1 MRSHFTGTLVAVI
14 VLVGIY
20 SAYQLSIGKPV
31 FGQDRLGN
39 LSEEELRV
47 VAEDLTSRD
56 QIEAILQLGV
66 RPGDLSKTV
75 PVLAKLAAFQNEI
88 IKNASDSSL
97 QEIGSDAAEHVR
109 PFLDDNSTNGYRI
122 ACSALRAIGP
132 GSKIYINELKDLLID
147 DNPVHR
153 KCGLYAL
160 QGMGDEAQ
168 PAMKEIILCVLDKDL
183 NNQCMACRILEN
195 FGPDAID
202 AEAALLEVQKNGGPS
217 TRGWAAL
224 CLGAIGP
231 TSSDVD
237 VAELLA
243 KQLQPRED
251 GRPISPIEQQR
262 VLTGLGYLGPEATKT
277 LDTVREKLNGKNQF
291 VRGHAAFAL
300 WKITGDADE
309 AGSVF
314 RMLLND
320 STSVNDAV
328 FLVGKMGPDALIL
341 APDVANALNSS
352 QPATRELAV
361 TAIGNMG
368 SAAASYKPKVKS
380 LLNDNDPLV
389 RMAARKAM
397 ENLKKEK

>member
-1 MRSHFTGTLVAVI
+1 MRSHFTGTLVAII

-20 SAYQLSIGKPV
+20 AAYQLSTGNPV

-47 VAEDLTSRD
+47 TAEDLTSRD

-75 PVLAKLAAFQNEI
+75 PVLAKLATFQNEI

-97 QEIGSDAAEHVR
+97 QDIGSDAAEHVR

-195 FGPDAID
+195 LGPDAID

-262 VLTGLGYLGPEATKT
+262 VLTGLGYLGPEATKA

-309 AGSVF
+309 AGGVF
-314 RMLLND
+314 RTLLND
-320 STSVNDAV
+320 STLVNDAV

-397 ENLKKEK
+397 ENLKEEK

>member
-1 MRSHFTGTLVAVI
+1 MRSHFTGTLVAII

-20 SAYQLSIGKPV
+20 SAYQLSIGNPV

-47 VAEDLTSRD
+47 IAEDLTSPD
-56 QIEAILQLGV
+56 QIEAIVQLGV

-75 PVLAKLAAFQNEI
+75 PVLAKLATIHTEI

-97 QEIGSDAAEHVR
+97 QVIGPDAAEHVR
-109 PFLDDNSTNGYRI
+109 PFMDENSTKGYRI

-132 GSKIYINELKDLLID
+132 GSKIYITELKDLLKD
-147 DNPVHR
+147 DNPTHR

-168 PAMKEIILCVLDKDL
+168 PAMDEIILCVLDKDL

-262 VLTGLGYLGPEATKT
+262 VLTGLGYLGPEATKA

-309 AGSVF
+309 AGGVF
-314 RMLLND
+314 RTLLND
-320 STSVNDAV
+320 STLVNDAV

-341 APDVANALNSS
+341 APDVANSLNSS

-397 ENLKKEK
+397 ENLKEEK

>member
-1 MRSHFTGTLVAVI
+1 MRSHFTGTLVAII

-20 SAYQLSIGKPV
+20 AAYQLSIGNPV

-39 LSEEELRV
+39 LSEEELR
-47 VAEDLTSRD
+47 ATAKDLTSRD

-75 PVLAKLAAFQNEI
+75 PVLAKLATFQNEI

-97 QEIGSDAAEHVR
+97 QDIGADAAEHVR
-109 PFLDDNSTNGYRI
+109 PFLDDNSTDGYRI

-262 VLTGLGYLGPEATKT
+262 VLRGLGYLGPEATKA

-300 WKITGDADE
+300 WKITGDAEE

-314 RMLLND
+314 RTLLND
-320 STSVNDAV
+320 STLVNDAV

-368 SAAASYKPKVKS
+368 SAAASYKPKVKA

-397 ENLKKEK
+397 ENLKEEK

>member
-1 MRSHFTGTLVAVI
+1 MRSHFTGTLVAII

-20 SAYQLSIGKPV
+20 AAYQLSIGNPV

-47 VAEDLTSRD
+47 TAEDLTSRD

-75 PVLAKLAAFQNEI
+75 PVLAKLATIHTEI

-97 QEIGSDAAEHVR
+97 QVIGPDAAEHVR
-109 PFLDDNSTNGYRI
+109 PFMDENSTKGYRI

-132 GSKIYINELKDLLID
+132 GSKIYITELKDLLKD
-147 DNPVHR
+147 DNPTHR

-168 PAMKEIILCVLDKDL
+168 PAMEEIILCVLDKDL

-262 VLTGLGYLGPEATKT
+262 VLTGLGYLGPEATKA

-300 WKITGDADE
+300 WKITGDAEE
-309 AGSVF
+309 AGGVF
-314 RMLLND
+314 RTLLND
-320 STSVNDAV
+320 ATLVNDAV
-328 FLVGKMGPDALIL
+328 FLVGKMGPDALTL
-341 APDVANALNSS
+341 APDVAKSLKSS
-352 QPATRELAV
+352 QPATRELAAI
-361 TAIGNMG
+361 AIGNMG
-368 SAAASYKPKVKS
+368 SAAASYQTKVKP
-380 LLNDNDPLV
+380 LLKDSDPLV

>member
-1 MRSHFTGTLVAVI
+1 MRSHFTGTLVAII
-14 VLVGIY
+14 VLVGTY
-20 SAYQLSIGKPV
+20 AAYQLSIGNPV

-47 VAEDLTSRD
+47 TAEDLTSRD

-75 PVLAKLAAFQNEI
+75 PVLAKLATIHNEI

-97 QEIGSDAAEHVR
+97 QVIGPDAAEHVR
-109 PFLDDNSTNGYRI
+109 PFMDENSTKGYRI

-132 GSKIYINELKDLLID
+132 GSKIYITELKDLLKD
-147 DNPVHR
+147 DNPIHR

-168 PAMKEIILCVLDKDL
+168 PAMEEIILCVLDKDL

-262 VLTGLGYLGPEATKT
+262 VLTGLGYLGPEATKA

-309 AGSVF
+309 AGGVF
-314 RMLLND
+314 RTLLND
-320 STSVNDAV
+320 STLVNDAV

-341 APDVANALNSS
+341 APDVANSLNSS

-397 ENLKKEK
+397 ENLKEEK

>member
-1 MRSHFTGTLVAVI
+1 MRSHFTGTLVAII

-20 SAYQLSIGKPV
+20 AAYQLSIGNPV

-47 VAEDLTSRD
+47 TAEDLTSRD

-75 PVLAKLAAFQNEI
+75 PVLAKLATIHNEI

-97 QEIGSDAAEHVR
+97 QVIGPDAAEHVR
-109 PFLDDNSTNGYRI
+109 PFMDENSTKGYRI

-132 GSKIYINELKDLLID
+132 GSKIYITELKDLLKD
-147 DNPVHR
+147 DNPIHR

-168 PAMKEIILCVLDKDL
+168 PAMEEIILCVLDKDL

-262 VLTGLGYLGPEATKT
+262 VLTGLGYLGPEATKA

-309 AGSVF
+309 AGGVF
-314 RMLLND
+314 RTLLND
-320 STSVNDAV
+320 STLVNDAV

-341 APDVANALNSS
+341 APDVANSLNSS

-397 ENLKKEK
+397 ENLKEEK

>member
-1 MRSHFTGTLVAVI
+1 MRSHFTGTLVAII

-20 SAYQLSIGKPV
+20 AAYQLSIGNPV

-47 VAEDLTSRD
+47 TAEDLTSRD

-75 PVLAKLAAFQNEI
+75 PVLAKLATIHTEI

-97 QEIGSDAAEHVR
+97 QVIGPDAAEHVR
-109 PFLDDNSTNGYRI
+109 PFMDENSTKGYRI

-132 GSKIYINELKDLLID
+132 GSKIYITELKDLLKD
-147 DNPVHR
+147 DNPTHR

-168 PAMKEIILCVLDKDL
+168 PAMEEIILCVLDKDL

-262 VLTGLGYLGPEATKT
+262 VLTGLGYLGPEATKA

-300 WKITGDADE
+300 WKITGDAEE
-309 AGSVF
+309 AGGVF
-314 RMLLND
+314 RTLLND
-320 STSVNDAV
+320 ATLVNDAV
-328 FLVGKMGPDALIL
+328 FLVGKMGPDALTL
-341 APDVANALNSS
+341 APDVAKSLKSS
-352 QPATRELAV
+352 QPATRELAAI
-361 TAIGNMG
+361 AIGNMG
-368 SAAASYKPKVKS
+368 SAAASYQTKVKP
-380 LLNDNDPLV
+380 LLKDSDPLV

-397 ENLKKEK
+397 ENLKEEK

>member
-1 MRSHFTGTLVAVI
+1 MRSHFTGTLVAII

-20 SAYQLSIGKPV
+20 AAYQLSIGNPV

-47 VAEDLTSRD
+47 TAEDLTSRD

-75 PVLAKLAAFQNEI
+75 PVLAKLATIHNEI

-97 QEIGSDAAEHVR
+97 QVIGPDAAEHVR
-109 PFLDDNSTNGYRI
+109 PFMDENSTKGYRI

-132 GSKIYINELKDLLID
+132 GSKIYITELKDLLKD
-147 DNPVHR
+147 DNPIHR

-168 PAMKEIILCVLDKDL
+168 PAMEEIILCVLDKDL

-262 VLTGLGYLGPEATKT
+262 VLTGLGYLGPEATKA

-309 AGSVF
+309 AGGVF